1 MPRSDAWL
9 RRALAFGVIAS
20 LTLAACGTSSTSPS
34 AATAAPSLAPGDT
47 PAPTEEASQ
56 AGGTI
61 YMFTLSEEWDDVDP
75 QRAYTG
81 EDLAFF
87 GATIMRSLTSFVWSP
102 DPVVA
107 NTLQPDLAT
116 DTGTPTPDATEWSF
130 TLRDGV
136 SWQDGSELT
145 CEDVKYGVSRTF
157 ATDIITN
164 GPTYAI
170 QYLDIAK
177 ADDGTSQYKGPYTG
191 EGQDLFDQAVTCEG
205 KTITFRL
212 NQPVADFNYTV
223 TLGFSPVPE
232 AMDTGESYTNEV
244 FSNGPYKIEEYT
256 KGNGGHFLLTRN
268 ENWNRD
274 SDPIRPAYPDQWEI
288 LFGIDPK
295 IGDQRL
301 IASQGDDAFTI
312 GYTAVQPENLTTVF
326 ADPETANPYFAGRA
340 FSDYDPFA
348 RYYWVDTKKI
358 PNVKHRQALAVAL
371 DRDAVRANL
380 GGEFAGALG
389 DGVIKPN
396 LGDQYAETGLW
407 TGLLGKEIADTGDP
421 EYAMQLIEE
430 SGEPMPALT
439 WDYGQTPVRDQ
450 EAAIVVSSLARAGIE
465 VTANPIPTGQY
476 YGIVFDDEQA
486 HQFGWAGWGP
496 DWPNASTV
504 IAPLFTNDGG
514 WNLSR
519 VEDPDFV
526 ARVQTALRELDHA
539 TQAKMWQDLNKEA
552 MENVFVIPT
561 TFGLNQVMGGNKV
574 GGLYQ
579 WAPYGSWPYAEL
591 YVMP

>member
-1 MPRSDAWL
+1 MLRSDAWL
-9 RRALAFGVIAS
+9 RRALALGVTLS

-34 AATAAPSLAPGDT
+34 PATTAPSAGPGDT
-47 PAPTEEASQ
+47 PAPTEEAKS
-56 AGGTI
+56 GGTI
-61 YMFTLSEEWDDVDP
+61 YMFTISEEWDDVDP

-81 EDLAFF
+81 EDMAFF
-87 GATIMRSLTSFVWSP
+87 GSTITRSLTQFIFSD
-102 DPVVA
+102 DPAVA
-107 NTLQPDLAT
+107 NTIQPDMAT
-116 DTGTPTPDATEWSF
+116 DTGTATPDATAWSF
-130 TLRDGV
+130 TLRDGLT
-136 SWQDGSELT
+136 WQDGSEVT

-170 QYLDIAK
+170 QYLDIPK

-191 EGQDLFDQAVTCEG
+191 EGQDLYDKAVVCDG
-205 KTITFRL
+205 KTITFHL

-223 TLGFSPVPE
+223 TLGFGAVPK
-232 AMDTGESYTNEV
+232 AADTGEQYTNNPM
-244 FSNGPYKIEEYT
+244 SNGPYKIEEYT

-274 SDPIRPAYPDQWEI
+274 SDPIRPAYPDQWEV

-295 IGDQRL
+295 VGDQRL
-301 IASQGDDAFTI
+301 IASQGEDAFAI
-312 GYTAVQPENLTTVF
+312 GYTAVQPENLATVF
-326 ADPETANPYFAGRA
+326 ADPETPNPDFVGRA

-371 DRDAVRANL
+371 DRDAVRANS
-380 GGEFAGALG
+380 GGAFAGALG

-396 LGDQYAETGLW
+396 LGDQYAPTGMW
-407 TGLLGKEIADTGDP
+407 TGLLGKEIPDTGDP
-421 EYAMQLIEE
+421 EYAKQLIAE

-450 EAAIVVSSLARAGIE
+450 EAAIVVSSLARAGIQ

-476 YGIVFDDEQA
+476 YGIVFNDDQA
-486 HQFGWAGWGP
+486 HEFGWAGWGP

-519 VEDPDFV
+519 VEDPEYV
-526 ARVQTALRELDHA
+526 GKVQTALRELDHA

-552 MENVFVIPT
+552 MERVFVIPT

-574 GGLYQ
+574 GSLYQ